1 MLSQIESAYSPM
13 RSSFAVTLL
22 AAAFFSPAMALS
34 DEVIF
39 SDGAATEGNVLLI
52 GDKKQWDTFVAA
64 EPIGS
69 ASGYLVVEPDH
80 EDQAMNATWNGRG
93 EAQFFLAHEGP
104 RDYTGHLEGNSALV
118 LLLKVLSP
126 PNKKVTIRMGCG
138 YPCAAN
144 ADIKKLLKAVPKEQ
158 WIRLSFDL
166 KCFVDGGL
174 NIKNVDT
181 PLLLTTKGRMALSVA
196 DVRIVAGIGGD
207 ATIRCS

>member
-1 MLSQIESAYSPM
+1 MLSQVESDYSPM
-13 RSSFAVTLL
+13 KSSLAVTLL

-34 DEVIF
+34 DEVIL

-52 GDKKQWDTFVAA
+52 GDKKQWDTFVSTD
-64 EPIGS
+64 PISS
-69 ASGYLVVEPDH
+69 ASGFLSVSLNE
-80 EDQAMNATWNGRG
+80 EERAMVATWNGRG

-104 RDYTGHLEGNSALV
+104 RDYSGHLEGNSALV
-118 LLLKVLSP
+118 VLLKVVSP

-196 DVRIVAGIGGD
+196 DVRIVAGLGGD